1 MVDFDSGAGTRRQ
14 AAEAVAAV
22 LDGRSLTE
30 ALPTPAGEMDARDR
44 AFVQELA
51 YGTVRWWPRLSFIL
65 ARLMERKPNDS
76 YLYAL
81 LGCGLYQQ
89 LFMRVPA
96 HAAVAATVAAA
107 PRRMRALCNAVLRNA
122 QRQAET
128 LAAAVAA
135 DEVAE
140 TAHPRWLLDRLR
152 AEWPS
157 HWPAIVEAN
166 NSPAPMTLRVRG
178 DRVAWMQRASAAGIT
193 AHATRFAP
201 QAVRLA
207 HPIGVDEVPGFAA
220 GEVSVQDEAA
230 QLAAGL
236 LDVHAG
242 MRVLDA
248 CAAPGGK
255 TAHILELQPQVAELV
270 AVDNDA
276 ARMTRVAATLSR
288 LHLAANCVVADVA
301 QPGTWWDGRA
311 FERILIDAPCSAT
324 GVIRR
329 HPDIRLLRRD
339 SDIGKLAARQ
349 RAMLDALWPL
359 LGPGG
364 RLVYAT
370 CSVLRGEN
378 DEVISA
384 FVAAEKSAH
393 IEPVMGPW
401 GHATTTG
408 RQVLPGED
416 GMDGFHYACL
426 SKEGR

>member
-1 MVDFDSGAGTRRQ
+1 MADSDSGAESRRL

-22 LDGRSLTE
+22 LDGRSLTD
-30 ALPTPAGEMDARDR
+30 AMPARAANMDVRDR

-51 YGTVRWWPRLSFIL
+51 YGTVRWWPRLAFIL

-76 YLYAL
+76 YLHAL

-128 LAAAVAA
+128 LATAVAA

-140 TAHPRWLLDRLR
+140 TVHPRWLLDRLR
-152 AEWPS
+152 LD
-157 HWPAIVEAN
+157 WPAQWQAIVQAN
-166 NSPAPMTLRVRG
+166 NAAAPMTLRVRG
-178 DRVAWMQRASAAGIT
+178 DRAAWIERAAEAGI
-193 AHATRFAP
+193 AAQASKHAP
-201 QAVRLA
+201 QAVQLA
-207 HPIGVDEVPGFAA
+207 QPIGVDEVPGFAE
-220 GEVSVQDEAA
+220 GEVSVQDESA

-236 LDVHAG
+236 LDVQAG

-255 TAHILELQPQVAELV
+255 AAHILELQPEVAELV

-276 ARMTRVAATLSR
+276 ARMNRVTETLSR
-288 LHLAANCVVADVA
+288 LRLAASCVVADVA
-301 QPGTWWDGRA
+301 QPDSWWDGRA
-311 FERILIDAPCSAT
+311 FDRILVDAPCSAT

-329 HPDIRLLRRD
+329 HPDIRLLRRA
-339 SDIGKLAARQ
+339 SDIAKLAARQ

-359 LGPGG
+359 LVPGG

-370 CSVLRGEN
+370 CSVLRAEN
-378 DEVISA
+378 DDVVTA
-384 FVAAEKSAH
+384 FVATEKTAR
-393 IEPVMGPW
+393 IEPIAGPW
-401 GHATTTG
+401 GHATNTG

-426 SKEGR
+426 LKEGG